1 MALTVREAMALGGLR
16 RGEVLAGAGGLDRT
30 ITWVKVLES
39 PETISWLAEGELL
52 LTVAFAIKD
61 DQAAQKDLMRNLAAV
76 GSAGLVIKP
85 ERYLPQIPEDMI
97 GQADEFKIPLI
108 RIPPDVS
115 YLEIMNPI
123 LERIINAQNSQL
135 RRSIEIH
142 RQFTHLALDGQGLD
156 AIVKT
161 LGELVESSI
170 SLEDVSFHLL
180 ASHVVPGVTDKHRQQ
195 TLAHHGTPL
204 KVRQA
209 AAIKSMLQDVVR
221 DRAPHK
227 VPPFPDLGLT
237 APRIIAP
244 VLAGRENL
252 GYLSIIDH
260 PQHLEELAVMA
271 VEHAATV
278 IALEMIK
285 QREVAEA
292 EDRVRG
298 ELVDDLLN
306 GTFGDEANVQR
317 RSRLLR
323 YGLGV
328 PHRLLVVDV
337 AHFGRFIR
345 ERRYEEGRVIALK
358 HQLFQVVTGAVRRQH
373 PRHLVSAHSDSVIV
387 LVPQPADGKDPEAEA
402 LAARIREA
410 VAESELGI
418 TVSVPIGR
426 LCLKPDDFKPA
437 FAEAQRALDLMVRFG
452 KREQVINYERLG
464 VYRLLAQVEDRAG
477 LDAFAGRMLA
487 PLVDYDRA
495 RGTPLLKTL
504 EVYLQRHGNLRQS
517 SRDLHIHLNTL
528 HYRLRRISE
537 VTGVDLKGA
546 DARRAFGGGRDR
558 RAPDVG
564 PRIQLPARGR
574 CPLRHGPRATGNRPR
589 HRARAR
595 AHPAGPAD
603 RLRRFAHLDPRRL
616 WCARLRHRDIRGR
629 ARPRHSVPAPAP
641 AEDDGG
647 DGRWGAAAWRH
658 RERHCARHH
667 RADRRRRR
675 PRPCH
680 RVPRV
685 DDPRVV
691 DGRAYD
697 GLQHDDRGRGP
708 RGGGGPRRDHVCL
721 RERATVCASGAAV
734 GGGDYALGGA
744 GDRC

>member
-1 MALTVREAMALGGLR
+1 MDGPRCAARRRRPSALVCRRPPRRSGAGAPGSRGAARQGSRLCSWPSVPPPRCSWLGRTTSSAARTRGSPPAVPPCLRPRPPLLSSRPAPGVSKSPSTPVDSAGHATSPGRARPLCKPTKSHCFLWSFTRALASGILVTPMALTVREAMALGGLR

-85 ERYLPQIPEDMI
+85 ERYLPQIPDDMI

-123 LERIINAQNSQL
+123 LERIINAQNTQL

-170 SLEDVSFHLL
+170 ALEDISFHLL

-209 AAIKSMLQDVVR
+209 AAIKNMLQDVVR
-221 DRAPHK
+221 GRVPHK
-227 VPPFPDLGLT
+227 VPPFPELGLT

-260 PQHLEELAVMA
+260 PQHLEELAMMA
-271 VEHAATV
+271 IEHAATV

-306 GTFGDEANVQR
+306 GTFGDQANVQR
-317 RSRLLR
+317 RARHLR
-323 YGLGV
+323 YDLSV

-337 AHFGRFIR
+337 DHFGRFIR

-358 HQLFQVVTGAVRRQH
+358 HQLFQVVIGAVRGQH

-387 LVPQPADGKDPEAEA
+387 LLPQPVDGKDPESEYFFFFQAED
-402 LAARIREA
+402 
-410 VAESELGI
+410 GI
-418 TVSVPIGR
+418 
-426 LCLKPDDFKPA
+426 
-437 FAEAQRALDLMVRFG
+437 
-452 KREQVINYERLG
+452 
-464 VYRLLAQVEDRAG
+464 
-477 LDAFAGRMLA
+477 
-487 PLVDYDRA
+487 
-495 RGTPLLKTL
+495 
-504 EVYLQRHGNLRQS
+504 
-517 SRDLHIHLNTL
+517 RDLI
-528 HYRLRRISE
+528 
-537 VTGVDLKGA
+537 VTGVQTCA
-546 DARRAFGGGRDR
+546 
-558 RAPDVG
+558 
-564 PRIQLPARGR
+564 LP
-574 CPLRHGPRATGNRPR
+574 
-589 HRARAR
+589 
-595 AHPAGPAD
+595 
-603 RLRRFAHLDPRRL
+603 
-616 WCARLRHRDIRGR
+616 I
-629 ARPRHSVPAPAP
+629 
-641 AEDDGG
+641 
-647 DGRWGAAAWRH
+647 
-658 RERHCARHH
+658 
-667 RADRRRRR
+667 
-675 PRPCH
+675 
-680 RVPRV
+680 
-685 DDPRVV
+685 
-691 DGRAYD
+691 
-697 GLQHDDRGRGP
+697 
-708 RGGGGPRRDHVCL
+708 
-721 RERATVCASGAAV
+721 
-734 GGGDYALGGA
+734 
-744 GDRC
+744 